1 MRLELNGSGTAPTEW
16 VHLGEIAVS
25 QPSRACPKTVSATV
39 FAAKIHQN

>member
-1 MRLELNGSGTAPTEW
+1 MRVELNGSGTALTEW

-25 QPSRACPKTVSATV
+25 QPSRTCPETVWTTV